1 MLKNK
6 ASVFKPYSRGKT
18 ASHIGDGDIG
28 DGDYGDTIYHSFA
41 NFSNFPQKSV
51 PKESHHK
58 LLTK

>member
-1 MLKNK
+1 MLENK

-28 DGDYGDTIYHSFA
+28 DGDTIHHSFA
-41 NFSNFPQKSV
+41 NFSNCPQKWV

>member
-18 ASHIGDGDIG
+18 ASHIGDGD
-28 DGDYGDTIYHSFA
+28 TIYHSFA
-41 NFSNFPQKSV
+41 NFSNCPQKWV